1 MSHLCLGG
9 CCLLAGSFCRVRH
22 SGEGAPIACLRL
34 SPFTECFC
42 CQVSGWQVLQCADE
56 PQDFG
61 LICTLQTALCGGG
74 SGCCLWIGGA
84 LEPLSSS
91 LWRDVGNGDAYWASC
106 YLPFSFR
113 WYSSTYISQPSLAP
127 TPSYNTSLPCG
138 GGAWLG
144 LGQGASA
151 PIRHGHGG
159 WG

>member
-42 CQVSGWQVLQCADE
+42 CQLSGWQVLQCADE

-61 LICTLQTALCGGG
+61 HSKLLFVVGAVGAASSLVVPWSHFFLPCGGVWEMG
-74 SGCCLWIGGA
+74 MPTEPVVICLS
-84 LEPLSSS
+84 P
-91 LWRDVGNGDAYWASC
+91 
-106 YLPFSFR
+106 
-113 WYSSTYISQPSLAP
+113 YSSTYISQPSPAP

-138 GGAWLG
+138 GDA
-144 LGQGASA
+144 
-151 PIRHGHGG
+151 
-159 WG
+159 